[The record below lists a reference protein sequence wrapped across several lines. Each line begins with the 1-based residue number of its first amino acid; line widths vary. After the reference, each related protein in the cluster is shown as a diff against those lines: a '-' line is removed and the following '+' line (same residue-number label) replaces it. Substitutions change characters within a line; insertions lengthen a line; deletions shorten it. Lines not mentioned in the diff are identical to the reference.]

1 VLASIKMELEE
12 ILLGDGGPLLG
23 KGGGDGGS
31 DDRKEVVFK
40 ISGITCD
47 KCVRLITE
55 CLTDMEG
62 ILQAL
67 VSRGQCYPVILSI
80 FSSRNRT

>member
-1 VLASIKMELEE
+1 MELEE

-23 KGGGDGGS
+23 KGGDDGGS

-55 CLTDMEG
+55 CLKDMEG

-67 VSRGQCYPVILSI
+67 VSRGQCYHV
-80 FSSRNRT
+80 SSSYI